1 MNTPILTIDDEAD
14 VEDRLTDNAQYNILP
29 ARYLMKDSKEN
40 VMESPAEMFER
51 VAQNVA
57 KAEEEYEGGLDA
69 TEAEALFEDAM
80 KELRFMPNSP
90 TLMNAGTD
98 MNQLSACFVQEP
110 QDDME
115 NIFETAKAAALIF
128 QSGGGCGY
136 PFHLL
141 RPKGHLINSTGGQA
155 SGPVSFMRVFDE
167 TCNQVKQGGKRRG
180 AQMGILRVDHPDVG
194 RFVVSKRNEGE
205 LDNFNISVA
214 VTDEFIEA
222 VENGDDY
229 TLYDPTDDFETAYE
243 VTEAVEHFYDPEYEN
258 NPASAFDTGEGE
270 KVDENLWRDYSSG
283 IEAVRA
289 GEKVLLQEKWEDE
302 ISLSEGEPLTLPAE
316 FIWDMMVDGAYQNG
330 EPGIFHYD
338 WTNYDHSFPESN
350 DEYVIEA
357 TNPCAEQPLTEHE
370 ACNLGH
376 INLSLMV
383 DEDAETFDRFVSRN
397 GWDHDFDGTDVD
409 PDVRRQQIVSLYV
422 EQNLDMESLMD
433 TTQTATRFLEDVV
446 EQSEFPLAEIE
457 ETVDDLRKIGVGV
470 MGMAQMLYQMGVAYD
485 SEVGRDISAE
495 VLRMIN
501 HETALTSQELA
512 FERGSF
518 GAWEDSK
525 WANPTAYLDWFERHT
540 GGLKARDY
548 PNGFPVRN
556 HNQTTVA
563 PTGTTSMLGDTS
575 GGCEPVYSVAFYKNV
590 GDDIQG
596 DDFLV
601 EFDSYFLKT
610 LEANGIDVA
619 EVKREAEAQMEADEF
634 DGVSGLD
641 AVPSEFGEVFV
652 TTEQISPE
660 DHTLMQRRLQE
671 HVDSGISKTIN
682 LPGSATREDIDSAYR
697 LALDANAAGKPAKGV
712 TVYRDGS
719 RDEQVKSTS
728 ADMSEAGVENGD
740 ELVDH
745 LVDLYQSDAVGSE
758 VVSIL
763 ATRMIDADD
772 IADEEVKLCPE
783 CRDETLQMQESC
795 ALCPNCG
802 FSPCS

>member
-1 MNTPILTIDDEAD
+1 
-14 VEDRLTDNAQYNILP
+14 
-29 ARYLMKDSKEN
+29 
-40 VMESPAEMFER
+40 
-51 VAQNVA
+51 
-57 KAEEEYEGGLDA
+57 
-69 TEAEALFEDAM
+69 
-80 KELRFMPNSP
+80 
-90 TLMNAGTD
+90 
-98 MNQLSACFVQEP
+98 
-110 QDDME
+110 
-115 NIFETAKAAALIF
+115 
-128 QSGGGCGY
+128 
-136 PFHLL
+136 
-141 RPKGHLINSTGGQA
+141 
-155 SGPVSFMRVFDE
+155 
-167 TCNQVKQGGKRRG
+167 
-180 AQMGILRVDHPDVG
+180 LRVDHPDVG
-194 RFVVSKRNEGE
+194 RFVVSKRNEGN

-214 VTDEFIEA
+214 VTDDFIEA
-222 VENGDDY
+222 VENGNDY
-229 TLYDPTDDFETAYE
+229 TLYDPLDDFESAYE

-270 KVDENLWRDYSSG
+270 KVDENLWRDYASG
-283 IEAVRA
+283 IEAAHA
-289 GEKVLLQEKWEDE
+289 GEQVSLQEKWEDE

-330 EPGIFHYD
+330 EPGIFNYD
-338 WTNYDHSFPESN
+338 WTNYDHTFPESG
-350 DEYVIEA
+350 EKYGIEA
-357 TNPCAEQPLTEHE
+357 SNPCGEQPLSEHE

-397 GWDHDFDGTDVD
+397 GWD
-409 PDVRRQQIVSLYV
+409 VSLYV
-422 EQNLDMESLMD
+422 KQNLNMELLMD

-446 EQSEFPLAEIE
+446 EQSEFPLEEIE
-457 ETVDDLRKIGVGV
+457 ETVDDLRKVGVGI

-485 SEVGRDISAE
+485 SQAGRDICAE
-495 VLRMIN
+495 VMRMIN
-501 HETALTSQELA
+501 HETALTSQELS
-512 FERGSF
+512 FERGVF

-525 WANPTAYLDWFERHT
+525 WADPQAYPDWFERHT
-540 GGLKARDY
+540 GGLEARDY

-556 HNQTTVA
+556 HNQTTIA
-563 PTGTTSMLGDTS
+563 PTGTTSMISDTS

-590 GDDIQG
+590 GGDIQG

-601 EFDSYFLKT
+601 EFDSYFLNA
-610 LEANGIDVA
+610 LEANDIDVA

-641 AVPSEFGEVFV
+641 AVPSEFGDVFV

-671 HVDSGISKTIN
+671 HVESGISKTIN

-728 ADMSEAGVENGD
+728 ADMSEAGVENPD
-740 ELVDH
+740 ELADH

-758 VVSIL
+758 AVSIL
-763 ATRMIDADD
+763 ATRLNVEAEEISG
-772 IADEEVKLCPE
+772 EEVRLCPE
-783 CRDETLQMQESC
+783 CQDETLQMQESC